1 MIGRA
6 TRPFTELSQP
16 KIAGLSERHPPCH
29 VAPQMSTIF
38 ASDSAPQSAPL
49 LAWDEMANGRG
60 GLRPGWGTLV
70 ASIAGLGP
78 DGLKHRADLLD
89 RMLVEDGVTAL
100 LPGVAPKAWRCDPLP
115 LLISA
120 AEFDHIEA
128 GLAQRA
134 GLIEAVLQ
142 DVYGRQDL
150 LAEGRIP
157 PALVYA
163 NPAFLR
169 PCHATDG
176 RPNDQLL
183 HFYAAELLR
192 APDGRWHVIADRTAD
207 AAGSAYAL
215 ENRRALNRA
224 IPELFRAQPPRRV
237 TQFFAAWQDMLH
249 MMAPAGAERPGL
261 ALLTPGPEDKLW
273 YEHVVLARELSCTLV
288 ESSDLSLRDGAL
300 FLKTLRG
307 LQRVDVLLRRQ
318 DGRTLDPLELEPTV
332 HLGVT
337 GLLDAARSGNVRI
350 VNDPGTGCLEA
361 PLWGAMLP
369 RLAQRMIG
377 EELLLPS
384 PETLW
389 LGEPAALARVAE
401 RPDMWRIRPAL
412 DGMAPASDS
421 GTASDMLARAAAAPG
436 DYVAT
441 AHLRPSLA
449 PCMTDGGLL
458 PQPVL
463 VRMFLLY
470 DGTRWQA
477 FPGGFGRV
485 LTQRDI
491 DAARLPL
498 HAICKDVWI
507 GSEDEA
513 SVAGPSVFTP
523 SILPVRR
530 ISADLPSRVADTF
543 FWLGRTLERL
553 ETSARLLR
561 AALDRLERTS
571 LSPRE
576 NAELRS
582 VIGCLA
588 LVRLIEPEAT
598 GGLGPAALAERLLQ
612 VGRARAPMP
621 ELLAEVSRMTQ
632 SLRDRLTNEVHSTL
646 TIGLR
651 NVGQALADLR
661 PGTTDRLAPSTRELA
676 HVSTVVLGFSATVA
690 GLAAENMLRSGGRLF
705 LDLGRRVERAWST
718 SRLIAQAVDYSKAQ
732 QPGPL
737 DPALRLAL
745 ELCDSVIT
753 YRSRYLSTLQPGPV
767 LDLVLAD
774 ESNPRALAFQ
784 LAAIRDI
791 LAELARAP
799 GATLPSIASRLLREA
814 RDIARAAGT
823 GAERQVTTT
832 LPAQL
837 RAIERGVT
845 DLSEQ
850 ISRQYFAILPLAQ
863 RVGGDEETPALR
875 GMA

>member
-1 MIGRA
+1 
-6 TRPFTELSQP
+6 
-16 KIAGLSERHPPCH
+16 
-29 VAPQMSTIF
+29 MSTTF
-38 ASDSAPQSAPL
+38 ASDSAPQSAALP
-49 LAWDEMANGRG
+49 AWDEMANGRG

-70 ASIAGLGP
+70 ASVASLGP
-78 DGLKHRADLLD
+78 DGLKRRAELLD

-100 LPGVAPKAWRCDPLP
+100 LPGSAPKAWRCDPLP

-120 AEFDHIEA
+120 AEFKMIEA

-134 GLIEAVLQ
+134 RLIETVLQ

-169 PCHATDG
+169 PCRAVDG
-176 RPNDQLL
+176 QSHGQLL
-183 HFYAAELLR
+183 HIYAAELMR
-192 APDGRWHVIADRTAD
+192 GPDGRWHVVADRTAD

-215 ENRRALNRA
+215 ENRRALSRA

-237 TQFFAAWQDMLH
+237 TQFFSAWQDMLH
-249 MMAPAGAERPGL
+249 MMVPAGTDRPGL
-261 ALLTPGPEDKLW
+261 ALLTPGAEDKLW

-300 FLKTLRG
+300 FLKTLGG

-318 DGRTLDPLELEPTV
+318 DGRTLDPLELEATI

-361 PLWGAMLP
+361 PLWSAMLP

-377 EELLLPS
+377 EDLSLPS
-384 PETLW
+384 PETIW
-389 LGEPAALARVAE
+389 LGDPAAMARVAAS
-401 RPDMWRIRPAL
+401 PDQWRIRPAL
-412 DGMAPASDS
+412 DGMVPAGDAA
-421 GTASDMLARAAAAPG
+421 TDMLTRAAAAPS

-449 PCMTDGGLL
+449 PCMTPDGLL

-463 VRMFLLY
+463 VRMFLLF
-470 DGTRWQA
+470 DGTQWQA
-477 FPGGFGRV
+477 LPGGFGRV
-485 LTQRDI
+485 LAQRDI
-491 DAARLPL
+491 DGGRLPL
-498 HAICKDVWI
+498 HALCKDVWI
-507 GSEDEA
+507 ASEDEA
-513 SVAGPSVFTP
+513 SVAGSTSYTP
-523 SILPVRR
+523 TILPVRR
-530 ISADLPSRVADTF
+530 TSGDLPSRVADTF

-553 ETSARLLR
+553 ESAARLLR
-561 AALDRLERTS
+561 ATLDRLERSS

-576 NAELRS
+576 SAELRS
-582 VIGCLA
+582 VTGCLA
-588 LVRLIEPEAT
+588 LIGLIEAEAI
-598 GGLGPAALAERLLQ
+598 GGISPPLLAERLLQ
-612 VGRARAPMP
+612 VGRPRAKMP

-646 TIGLR
+646 LIGLR
-651 NVGQALADLR
+651 NVGQALADLL
-661 PGTTDRLAPSTRELA
+661 PAAHDRSAPSTRELA
-676 HVSTVVLGFSATVA
+676 ELSTVILGFSATVA

-718 SRLIAQAVDYSKAQ
+718 ARLIAQAVDYSNVQ

-737 DPALRLAL
+737 EPALRLSL

-784 LAAIRDI
+784 LAAVRDI

-799 GATLPSIASRLLREA
+799 GARLPTIASGLLRET
-814 RDIARAAGT
+814 RDIARTAGT
-823 GAERQVTTT
+823 VPDRQVATT
-832 LPAQL
+832 LPTQL

-863 RVGGDEETPALR
+863 RVGGDEEPTPLR

>member
-1 MIGRA
+1 
-6 TRPFTELSQP
+6 
-16 KIAGLSERHPPCH
+16 
-29 VAPQMSTIF
+29 MSTTI
-38 ASDSAPQSAPL
+38 APDSAPQSAALP
-49 LAWDEMANGRG
+49 AWDEMANGRG
-60 GLRPGWGTLV
+60 GLRPGWSTLV
-70 ASIAGLGP
+70 ASVASLGP

-120 AEFDHIEA
+120 AEFEHLEA

-134 GLIEAVLQ
+134 GLIEQVLE

-150 LAEGRIP
+150 LAEGWIP
-157 PALVYA
+157 PSLVYA

-169 PCHATDG
+169 PCHAADG
-176 RPNDQLL
+176 RPPGQLL
-183 HFYAAELLR
+183 HFYAAEILR
-192 APDGRWHVIADRTAD
+192 GPDGRWHVVADRTAD

-237 TQFFAAWQDMLH
+237 APFFAAWQDMLH
-249 MMAPAGAERPGL
+249 AMAPAGDGRPGL
-261 ALLTPGPEDKLW
+261 ALLTPGADDKLW

-337 GLLDAARSGNVRI
+337 GLLDAARSGHVRI

-369 RLAQRMIG
+369 RLAQRLIG
-377 EELLLPS
+377 EDLLLPS
-384 PETLW
+384 LETLW
-389 LGEPAALARVAE
+389 LGDPAAMARVAADP
-401 RPDMWRIRPAL
+401 RGWRIRPAL
-412 DGMAPASDS
+412 DGMAPASDA
-421 GTASDMLARAAAAPG
+421 GEAADMLARAAAAPG
-436 DYVAT
+436 DYVA
-441 AHLRPSLA
+441 AAQLRPSLA
-449 PCMTDGGLL
+449 PCMTEGGLR

-463 VRMFLLY
+463 VRMFLMF

-477 FPGGFGRV
+477 LPGGFGRV

-491 DAARLPL
+491 QAARLPL
-498 HAICKDVWI
+498 HALCKDVWVAA
-507 GSEDEA
+507 EEEA
-513 SVAGPSVFTP
+513 SIINAAVFTP
-523 SILPVRR
+523 SVLPVRR
-530 ISADLPSRVADTF
+530 ISGDLPSRVADQF

-553 ETSARLLR
+553 ESAARLLR

-588 LVRLIEPEAT
+588 LIGLIEPEAT
-598 GGLGPAALAERLLQ
+598 GGLGPSSLAERLLQ
-612 VGRARAPMP
+612 VGRVRGPMP

-646 TIGLR
+646 LIGLR
-651 NVGQALADLR
+651 NVGHALSELR
-661 PGTTDRLAPSTRELA
+661 PSATGRLTPSIRELA

-705 LDLGRRVERAWST
+705 LDLGRRVERAWAT
-718 SRLIAQAVDYSKAQ
+718 SRLIAQAVDYGTGQ
-732 QPGPL
+732 HTGPL

-745 ELCDSVIT
+745 ELCNSVIT

-767 LDLVLAD
+767 FDLVLAD

-799 GATLPSIASRLLREA
+799 GAPLPSGASRLLRET
-814 RDIARAAGT
+814 REIARVAAT
-823 GAERQVTTT
+823 VPERQVATT

-863 RVGGDEETPALR
+863 RVGGDEETPPLR

>member
-1 MIGRA
+1 
-6 TRPFTELSQP
+6 
-16 KIAGLSERHPPCH
+16 
-29 VAPQMSTIF
+29 MSTIF
-38 ASDSAPQSAPL
+38 APDSAPQSAALP
-49 LAWDEMANGRG
+49 AWDEMANGRG
-60 GLRPGWGTLV
+60 GLRPGWGTLIASV
-70 ASIAGLGP
+70 ASLGP
-78 DGLKHRADLLD
+78 DGLKRRAELLD

-120 AEFDHIEA
+120 AEFETIEA

-134 GLIEAVLQ
+134 RLLETVLQ

-169 PCHATDG
+169 PCHAIGG
-176 RPNDQLL
+176 RHSGQLL

-192 APDGRWHVIADRTAD
+192 GPDGRWHVIADRTAD

-237 TQFFAAWQDMLH
+237 TPFFAAWQDMLH
-249 MMAPAGAERPGL
+249 MMAPAGTDRPGL
-261 ALLTPGPEDKLW
+261 ALLTPGAEDKLW

-318 DGRTLDPLELEPTV
+318 DGRTLDPLELDAS
-332 HLGVT
+332 HQGVT

-369 RLAQRMIG
+369 HLAQRMIG
-377 EELLLPS
+377 EDLLLPS

-389 LGEPAALARVAE
+389 LGDPRAIARVAAM
-401 RPDMWRIRPAL
+401 PSAWRIRPAL

-421 GTASDMLARAAAAPG
+421 GTVADMLTKAAAAPG

-441 AHLRPSLA
+441 AQFRPSLA
-449 PCMTDGGLL
+449 PCMTQGGLL

-463 VRMFLLY
+463 VRMFMLY
-470 DGTRWQA
+470 NGERWQA
-477 FPGGFGRV
+477 FTGGFGRV
-485 LTQRDI
+485 LSRRDI
-491 DAARLPL
+491 DGARLPL
-498 HAICKDVWI
+498 HALCKDVWI
-507 GSEDEA
+507 AAEDEA
-513 SVAGPSVFTP
+513 SVAGPTVYVPT
-523 SILPVRR
+523 ILPVRR
-530 ISADLPSRVADTF
+530 ISGDLPSRVADTF

-553 ETSARLLR
+553 ESAARLLR

-576 NAELRS
+576 SAELRT

-588 LVRLIEPEAT
+588 LIGLIEPEAT
-598 GGLGPAALAERLLQ
+598 GGLGPSLLAERLLQ
-612 VGRARAPMP
+612 VGRLHAPMP

-646 TIGLR
+646 LIGLR
-651 NVGQALADLR
+651 NVGQALADLS
-661 PGTTDRLAPSTRELA
+661 PGTVGRIAPSTRELA

-718 SRLIAQAVDYSKAQ
+718 ARLIAQAVDYTTAH

-737 DPALRLAL
+737 EPALRLAL

-774 ESNPRALAFQ
+774 ESNPRALVFQ

-799 GATLPSIASRLLREA
+799 GATLPNIASRLLRET
-814 RDIARAAGT
+814 RDVARAAGT
-823 GAERQVTTT
+823 VPERQVATT

-845 DLSEQ
+845 ELSEQ
-850 ISRQYFAILPLAQ
+850 ISRKYFAILPLAQ
-863 RVGGDEETPALR
+863 RLGDDEEPTPLR

>member
-1 MIGRA
+1 
-6 TRPFTELSQP
+6 
-16 KIAGLSERHPPCH
+16 
-29 VAPQMSTIF
+29 MSTIF
-38 ASDSAPQSAPL
+38 APDSALQSAALP
-49 LAWDEMANGRG
+49 AWDEMANGRG

-70 ASIAGLGP
+70 ASIASLGP
-78 DGLKHRADLLD
+78 DGLKRRAELLD

-100 LPGVAPKAWRCDPLP
+100 LPGVEPKAWRCDPLP

-120 AEFDHIEA
+120 AEFETIEA

-134 GLIEAVLQ
+134 RLIELVLQ

-169 PCHATDG
+169 PCHAVDG
-176 RPNDQLL
+176 RPHGQLL
-183 HFYAAELLR
+183 HFYAVELLR
-192 APDGRWHVIADRTAD
+192 GPDGRWHVVADRTAD

-237 TQFFAAWQDMLH
+237 TPFFAAWQDLLH
-249 MMAPAGAERPGL
+249 MMAPVGTERPGL
-261 ALLTPGPEDKLW
+261 ALLTPGAEDKLW
-273 YEHVVLARELSCTLV
+273 YEHVVLARELACTLV

-318 DGRTLDPLELEPTV
+318 DGRTLDPLELEATV

-337 GLLDAARSGNVRI
+337 GLLDAARSGNVRV

-361 PLWGAMLP
+361 PLWAAMLP

-377 EELLLPS
+377 EDLLLPN

-389 LGEPAALARVAE
+389 LGDPAAIARVSEA
-401 RPDMWRIRPAL
+401 PDAWRIRPAL
-412 DGMAPASDS
+412 DGMAPASET
-421 GTASDMLARAAAAPG
+421 GTGAAMLARIAAVPG

-449 PCMTDGGLL
+449 PCMTQGGLR

-463 VRMFLLY
+463 VRMFMLF
-470 DGTRWQA
+470 DGNRWQTL
-477 FPGGFGRV
+477 PGGFGRV

-491 DAARLPL
+491 DGARLPL
-498 HAICKDVWI
+498 HALCKDVWI
-507 GSEDEA
+507 GNEDEA
-513 SVAGPSVFTP
+513 SVAGPTSYTP
-523 SILPVRR
+523 SSLPVRR
-530 ISADLPSRVADTF
+530 ISGDLPSRVADTF

-553 ETSARLLR
+553 ESAARLLR

-576 NAELRS
+576 SAELRS
-582 VIGCLA
+582 ITGCLA
-588 LVRLIEPEAT
+588 LIGLIEPEAT
-598 GGLGPAALAERLLQ
+598 GGIGPSLLAERLLQ
-612 VGRARAPMP
+612 AGRLRAPMP

-632 SLRDRLTNEVHSTL
+632 SLRDRLTNQVHTTL
-646 TIGLR
+646 LVGLR
-651 NVGQALADLR
+651 NIGQALAELR
-661 PGTTDRLAPSTRELA
+661 PGTTDRNAPSTRELA
-676 HVSTVVLGFSATVA
+676 HVSTVILGFSATVA

-718 SRLIAQAVDYSKAQ
+718 ARLIAQAVDYSTVQ

-753 YRSRYLSTLQPGPV
+753 YRSRYLSALQPGPV

-774 ESNPRALAFQ
+774 ESNPRALVFQ
-784 LAAIRDI
+784 LASIRDI

-799 GATLPSIASRLLREA
+799 GATLPMIASRLLRET
-814 RDIARAAGT
+814 RDIARAAENVP
-823 GAERQVTTT
+823 ERQVAIT

-850 ISRQYFAILPLAQ
+850 ISRQYFAILPPAQ
-863 RVGGDEETPALR
+863 RVGGAEEPAPLR